1 MSLPRLLGTLVVFAV
16 PAIIGGGIVFH
27 FMGNYTAVFA
37 YEFMLLLAAGGF
49 VAR

>member
-1 MSLPRLLGTLVVFAV
+1 MSIARLLGTMVVFGV

-27 FMGNYTAVFA
+27 FMGNYTAVFT

-49 VAR
+49 IAR